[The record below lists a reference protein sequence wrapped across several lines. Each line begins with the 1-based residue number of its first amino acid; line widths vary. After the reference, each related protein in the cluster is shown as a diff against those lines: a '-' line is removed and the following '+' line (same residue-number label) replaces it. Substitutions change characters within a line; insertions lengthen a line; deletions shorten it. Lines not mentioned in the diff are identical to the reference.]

1 MSEFQAYK
9 RAVLIIVWVIS
20 MLCVCQSLYALLIG
34 NRFLLKDALDWGY
47 DVVLWLVALWA
58 FGRGEG
64 PERLAALA
72 IALVMAVAGLHTG
85 YDLWDKIV
93 TGRRPELWVAG
104 WSSFTM
110 IGVAL
115 LLLALM
121 LRFRRARNTLI
132 AATWL
137 SSRNSIIITLGFAA
151 MSFFARSQSAQIYE
165 IALDGLAIALSFQ
178 SVYAILSRVLRAP
191 DNGQAAPGV
200 ASSGHITERETE
212 S

>member
-1 MSEFQAYK
+1 MSEFRAY
-9 RAVLIIVWVIS
+9 RIAVLIIVTVIGA
-20 MLCVCQSLYALLIG
+20 LCAGQSLYALIIG

-58 FGRGEG
+58 FGRGAG

-72 IALVMAVAGLHTG
+72 VALVMLVAGFHTA

-110 IGVAL
+110 IAVAL

-121 LRFRRARNTLI
+121 LRFRRATNTLI

-151 MSFFARSQSAQIYE
+151 MSFSRAATRRKPMRSRW
-165 IALDGLAIALSFQ
+165 IALPSAFPFRRSTPF
-178 SVYAILSRVLRAP
+178 
-191 DNGQAAPGV
+191 
-200 ASSGHITERETE
+200 
-212 S
+212 